1 MPPFTN
7 QFSLSLELTRL
18 VPFGQFASNAIMSLA
33 GFLQNSG
40 SDTVIEEDLANI
52 FGRCRI
58 SPHREREFRK
68 IVGKNHSSTLSS
80 ALGLTLED
88 GPGPTVSRSVCPKKR
103 FDVLANDGCRYFAS

>member
-18 VPFGQFASNAIMSLA
+18 VPFGLSASNAIMSLA
-33 GFLQNSG
+33 RSLQNSG
-40 SDTVIEEDLANI
+40 SDIVIEEDLANV

-58 SPHREREFRK
+58 APHRDREFREV
-68 IVGKNHSSTLSS
+68 VGKHHSSTLSS

-88 GPGPTVSRSVCPKKR
+88 GPGPTVSKKSC
-103 FDVLANDGCRYFAS
+103 VP